1 MFFVHVGVIVVVV
14 VVGVIV
20 VVFGVGVTH
29 CCCWCEFFGLLIKCV
44 KIIVVVQPG
53 Q

>member
-29 CCCWCEFFGLLIKCV
+29 CCCVSFLGYLLNVSK
-44 KIIVVVQPG
+44 
-53 Q
+53 